1 MESIFSVV
9 FTSALVSTIV
19 NFAITAWSERR
30 AVRKQ
35 TRFDALKAAVVLEGY
50 AIECFNSGEKHK
62 LAFESDGHAG
72 ELLNKVPEIPT
83 IQIVSGFLQPKKAA
97 VADKLMKFPQEL
109 LQENQ
114 SIEFCWDIAEH
125 EMALDA
131 ALKSVSKMGIE
142 ALDIALE
149 LREIFKLPTRRLVIG
164 THDIKAILTER
175 IGDKT

>member
-1 MESIFSVV
+1 
-9 FTSALVSTIV
+9 
-19 NFAITAWSERR
+19 
-30 AVRKQ
+30 
-35 TRFDALKAAVVLEGY
+35 
-50 AIECFNSGEKHK
+50 
-62 LAFESDGHAG
+62 
-72 ELLNKVPEIPT
+72 
-83 IQIVSGFLQPKKAA
+83 
-97 VADKLMKFPQEL
+97 MKFPQEL